1 MLSRKTHFGHCT
13 NPSLRLSLIY
23 TMTDKLLLYATSS
36 FSSSDADYSVR
47 QTRTRDHP
55 VKKPPR
61 KPDWLL
67 ILVGVLIL
75 ATLLIAWLV
84 DIPGLFR

>member
-1 MLSRKTHFGHCT
+1 
-13 NPSLRLSLIY
+13 
-23 TMTDKLLLYATSS
+23 MTDKLLLSNFS
-36 FSSSDADYSVR
+36 FVPSYTDYDIR
-47 QTRTRDHP
+47 KTRTRDHP
-55 VKKPPR
+55 IKKPPR